1 MARYLL
7 DTNHLG
13 AALDGVSGFRER
25 LYQSVQAGSRFG
37 TCVPALC
44 ELETGIRQTRR
55 LDHNR
60 RILAVLLRQV
70 RIWPLEPTIAPLYA
84 ELYHEL
90 RTQGRVLSQVDMLL
104 VALARSMGSTLL
116 SSDRDFEAISGI
128 HIENWL
134 A

>member
-1 MARYLL
+1 
-7 DTNHLG
+7 
-13 AALDGVSGFRER
+13 RER
-25 LYQSVQAGSRFG
+25 LYQSLQAGNRFG
-37 TCVPALC
+37 TCVPVLC
-44 ELETGIRQTRR
+44 ELETGIHQTRR

-90 RTQGRVLSQVDMLL
+90 RNRGRVLSQVDMLL

-128 HIENWL
+128 QIENWL
-134 A
+134 T